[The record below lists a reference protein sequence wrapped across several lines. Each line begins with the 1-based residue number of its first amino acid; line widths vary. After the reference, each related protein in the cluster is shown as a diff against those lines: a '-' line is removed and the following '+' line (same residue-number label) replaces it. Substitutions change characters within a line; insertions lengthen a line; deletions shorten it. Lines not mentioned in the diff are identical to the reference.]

1 MSTQVFVSSLKE
13 EISVQTF
20 CQDLECF
27 IIFGSYVYSGSD
39 PKDVDI
45 CVVLNNRNAD
55 IQSVTNYIYS
65 RFENPD
71 ITLYFKDELVSR
83 VPFTDIGNGIY
94 AIEYLS
100 YGVAVYGDNFF
111 RELLKKINKE
121 KYKESLLQK
130 AFEYVLR
137 LRVIYYSNKSEEEKK
152 NYFYKYVFRLSK
164 SLLLFLG
171 EDYFDLMKL
180 SNEEIVVLLNNRNII
195 KTKKEGYND
204 LQSLFFLF
212 EELNMFLLTLKL

>member
-1 MSTQVFVSSLKE
+1 MSTQAFVNSLKE
-13 EISVQTF
+13 EISVQKF
-20 CQDLECF
+20 CPDLECF
-27 IIFGSYVYSGSD
+27 IIFGSYVYSDSD

-45 CVVLNNRNAD
+45 CVVLNNRNAN
-55 IQSVTNYIYS
+55 IQSITDYIYS

-71 ITLYFKDELVSR
+71 LTLYFKDELISCI
-83 VPFTDIGNGIY
+83 PFTDIGNGIF

-152 NYFYKYVFRLSK
+152 KYFYKYVFRLSK

-171 EDYFDLMKL
+171 EDYFNLIKL
-180 SNEEIVVLLNNRNII
+180 SNEEVAELLDNRNII
-195 KTKKEGYND
+195 KIKKESYDD